1 MSIVTCEL
9 HKVRRSPDFE
19 ALKLGKGPSVRVFT
33 VIPTTSFEILEAA
46 GRVVLSSKVLFT
58 LIPANREAF
67 SFSFFGKFRPGL
79 WISGFFFFSLLF
91 YVFCYAIPNKLS
103 LGSFLSLPS
112 RSGTDR
118 SRKNEGEQT
127 EMMFLSGLSSQR
139 RLWWIKQ
146 PWSRIGAM
154 MVFPCFGKERERGR
168 NIPPADWLSF
178 KKR

>member
-1 MSIVTCEL
+1 MTATRHDISTTTNSKSPTDSFTIFEPRNMSIVTCEL

-67 SFSFFGKFRPGL
+67 SFSFSGKFRPGL

-103 LGSFLSLPS
+103 LGSFFVTPFS
-112 RSGTDR
+112 
-118 SRKNEGEQT
+118 
-127 EMMFLSGLSSQR
+127 
-139 RLWWIKQ
+139 I
-146 PWSRIGAM
+146 
-154 MVFPCFGKERERGR
+154 R
-168 NIPPADWLSF
+168 NGQI
-178 KKR
+178 